1 MQNLRELINIVDGAF
16 IQVPLAGIEVY
27 RADTYDRTTIMIKN
41 EKSMLS
47 VYLRFPDIDIKLT
60 KHNIGLI
67 EHLTHDLMKDY
78 TISIDDI
85 DDIIKDNLDT
95 IKKLLRLYTGYN
107 QGEYVN
113 KIKLLNQAM
122 VTLNNKGKLNDNQ
135 IIKIDH
141 MLDTKNACVIMKKLY
156 DMNRKPF
163 VSFEIS
169 YGDMEVPFIL
179 TNAHLPTFISY
190 NTFKKIKDDETYFAT
205 TKSLMDMLD
214 YMTEKDAGGNMR
226 IFEYIEI
233 KEDLTAKDA
242 AKFICKI
249 KSVIKQAVS
258 PVTGR
263 NVTLFKNNDLTI
275 RYSENGDVN
284 FFIGKIQVNTQTEEM
299 AAKDI
304 TAKLKSEE
312 IGGNQLAWV
321 NRTLSALADCI
332 S

>member
-78 TISIDDI
+78 TISIYDI

-107 QGEYVN
+107 QDEYVN
-113 KIKLLNQAM
+113 KIKLLNRTM

-141 MLDTKNACVIMKKLY
+141 MLDTNNACVIMKKLY

-179 TNAHLPTFISY
+179 TNAHLPAFISY

-226 IFEYIEI
+226 IF
-233 KEDLTAKDA
+233 
-242 AKFICKI
+242 CKI